1 MMVVVLLLLVA
12 AEIGIGPV
20 AGSRTGGCSALQ
32 DGYDSAFF
40 AGVEGVI
47 GTKPIWKPN
56 ARPIF

>member
-40 AGVEGVI
+40 AGVI